1 MDNIEI
7 VKSNRK
13 FYQKKRWIISSVVF
27 LIMALTF
34 TNRFIILKSIGY
46 FLVADDATYHSP
58 VYAVLGGN
66 SAERGR
72 AAAWLARQESKSKFL
87 VTGGNR
93 PSQLAAVGILTTEAQ
108 LTKQCMTH
116 LGVDSLRIEKLEKG
130 TSSKEEA
137 DLLLDYCKKKGIHQ
151 ITIVSG
157 QYHLRR
163 LRRTFEPLFQS
174 AQIDVKFFGAYE
186 KDFNPES
193 WWTSESG
200 LICTNNEY
208 IKNLYYWLKY

>member
-1 MDNIEI
+1 M
-7 VKSNRK
+7 V
-13 FYQKKRWIISSVVF
+13 
-27 LIMALTF
+27 LTMALTYV
-34 TNRFIILKSIGY
+34 NRISILSSIGHY
-46 FLVADDATYHSP
+46 LVADDDDYQSP

-66 SAERGR
+66 SSERGS
-72 AAAWLARQESKSKFL
+72 AAAWLSRQQPNAQFL

-93 PSQLAAVGILTTEAQ
+93 PSQLAAVGVITTEAH
-108 LTKQCMTH
+108 LTKKCMMH
-116 LGVDSLRIEKLEKG
+116 LGVDSLRIESLEKG

-137 DLLLDYCKKKGIHQ
+137 DLLLDYCKKNDIDQ

-200 LICTNNEY
+200 LIYTNNEY
-208 IKNLYYWLKY
+208 IKILYYWLKY

>member
-1 MDNIEI
+1 
-7 VKSNRK
+7 
-13 FYQKKRWIISSVVF
+13 
-27 LIMALTF
+27 
-34 TNRFIILKSIGY
+34 
-46 FLVADDATYHSP
+46 
-58 VYAVLGGN
+58 
-66 SAERGR
+66 
-72 AAAWLARQESKSKFL
+72 
-87 VTGGNR
+87 
-93 PSQLAAVGILTTEAQ
+93 
-108 LTKQCMTH
+108 
-116 LGVDSLRIEKLEKG
+116 LRIEKLEKG

-137 DLLLDYCKKKGIHQ
+137 DLLLDYCKKNDIDQ

-200 LICTNNEY
+200 LIYTNNEY
-208 IKNLYYWLKY
+208 IKILYYWLKY

>member
-7 VKSNRK
+7 IKSNRK
-13 FYQKKRWIISSVVF
+13 FYQKKRWIISFVIF
-27 LIMALTF
+27 LITALTF
-34 TNRFIILKSIGY
+34 INQLTILKSIGY
-46 FLVADDATYHSP
+46 YLVADDANYHSP

-72 AAAWLARQESKSKFL
+72 AAAWLARQEPNSKFI

-93 PSQLAAVGILTTEAQ
+93 PSQLAAVGIITTEAQ
-108 LTKQCMTH
+108 LTKECMTH

-137 DLLLDYCKKKGIHQ
+137 DLLLDYCKKNGIHQ

-163 LRRTFEPLFQS
+163 LRRTFAPLFQS

-200 LICTNNEY
+200 LIYTNNEY
-208 IKNLYYWLKY
+208 IKILYYWLKY

>member
-13 FYQKKRWIISSVVF
+13 FYQKKRWIISSVIF
-27 LIMALTF
+27 LIIALTF
-34 TNRFIILKSIGY
+34 TNRFTILKSIGY
-46 FLVADDATYHSP
+46 YLVADDATYHST

-72 AAAWLARQESKSKFL
+72 AAAWLADQESDSKFI

-93 PSQLAAVGILTTEAQ
+93 PSQLAAVGIITTEAQ
-108 LTKQCMTH
+108 LTKQCMIH

-137 DLLLDYCKKKGIHQ
+137 DLLLDYCKKKHIHQ

-163 LRRTFEPLFQS
+163 LRRTFKPLFQS
-174 AQIDVKFFGAYE
+174 AQIEVKFFGACE

-200 LICTNNEY
+200 LIYTNNEY
-208 IKNLYYWLKY
+208 IKILYYWLKY